1 MFNSAGEE
9 ISQWAD
15 QCRRWAREA
24 RTRDQRLSLQNLVRL
39 LSQAALDA
47 EDALE
52 VDCVLRPLASSKSR
66 TEQR

>member
-1 MFNSAGEE
+1 MFKSAAEE

-24 RTRDQRLSLQNLVRL
+24 RTRDQRLSLQNLERL

-47 EDALE
+47 EDALD
-52 VDCVLRPLASSKSR
+52 VDGVLRPLASSKS
-66 TEQR
+66 

>member
-1 MFNSAGEE
+1 MFKSAAEE

-24 RTRDQRLSLQNLVRL
+24 RSRDQRLMLHNLERL

-47 EDALE
+47 EDALD
-52 VDCVLRPLASSKSR
+52 VDRLRPFASTKS
-66 TEQR
+66 

>member
-1 MFNSAGEE
+1 MFKSAAEE

-24 RTRDQRLSLQNLVRL
+24 RTRDQRLSLQNLERL

-47 EDALE
+47 EDTFD
-52 VDCVLRPLASSKSR
+52 VDCVLRPLASSKS
-66 TEQR
+66 

>member
-1 MFNSAGEE
+1 MFKSAGEE

-15 QCRRWAREA
+15 RCRRWAREA
-24 RTRDQRLSLQNLVRL
+24 RTRDQKLSLQNLERL

-47 EDALE
+47 GNALE
-52 VDCVLRPLASSKSR
+52 VDCFLRPASRKSR

>member
-1 MFNSAGEE
+1 MFKSAAEE

-24 RTRDQRLSLQNLVRL
+24 RTRDQKMMLQNLERL

-47 EDALE
+47 EGTLDL
-52 VDCVLRPLASSKSR
+52 DGVLRPLASSKS
-66 TEQR
+66 

>member
-1 MFNSAGEE
+1 MFKSAAEE

-24 RTRDQRLSLQNLVRL
+24 RTRDQKAMLQNLERL

-47 EDALE
+47 EDRLE
-52 VDCVLRPLASSKSR
+52 FDGVLRPLASSKS
-66 TEQR
+66 